1 MYDSFAVNA
10 AGGHTI
16 GAARCVSFR
25 QRLYNQDGN
34 NRPDETIEKNYYNDL
49 KSVCPKTGG
58 DNNISPLDIASPV
71 RFDNTYFKLILLGKG
86 LLTSDQVLMTG
97 KEAKTME
104 LVKSYAE
111 DEALFFHQF
120 AKSMVNMGN
129 ISPLIGSQGEIRKN
143 CHRIN

>member
-1 MYDSFAVNA
+1 MENAA

-16 GAARCVSFR
+16 GVARCATFR
-25 QRLYNQDGN
+25 RRLYNQNGQN
-34 NRPDETIEKNYYNDL
+34 KPDVTLEKNYYNGL

-58 DNNISPLDIASPV
+58 DNNISPLDMATPV

-97 KEAKTME
+97 KVGKTME

-120 AKSMVNMGN
+120 SKSMIKMGN
-129 ISPLIGSQGEIRKN
+129 ISPLFGSQSEIRKN
-143 CHRIN
+143 CRKIN